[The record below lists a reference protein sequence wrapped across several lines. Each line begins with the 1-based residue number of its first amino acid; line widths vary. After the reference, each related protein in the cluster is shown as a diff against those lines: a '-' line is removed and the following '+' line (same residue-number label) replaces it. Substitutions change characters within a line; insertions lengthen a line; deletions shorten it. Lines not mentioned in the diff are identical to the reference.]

1 MLQSNIHSTTEPFHK
16 HGRIQN
22 LWILTQM
29 QRVYNDRFYM
39 FLKRKKKLSGDNDP
53 VDVVELSAE
62 SFAIGSIKQVKILGT
77 YAMIDEGKKKK
88 MRNK

>member
-29 QRVYNDRFYM
+29 QRVYNDRSYVS
-39 FLKRKKKLSGDNDP
+39 KTKKKLSGDNDP

-77 YAMIDEGKKKK
+77 YAMIDEGKKKDEK
-88 MRNK
+88 